1 MLIMVHSVITK
12 GNLEDWRK
20 HVDSKQSVRAQFT
33 NGESMGYTSD
43 NQIIG
48 YADVHN
54 WEGLLAHLQE
64 PAERAHQEKYG
75 EIAKLYRLYEDLPE
89 TDDFK
94 AFGHFTF
101 LNLSATEWI
110 DAWMSDEK
118 RLSSNE
124 LFAVVDEQNVSVFC
138 DIRGGTKAIAQHVA
152 RPEVKTHIERCQETS
167 KAWRVEEFQA
177 W

>member
-20 HVDSKQSVRAQFT
+20 HVDSKRSVRDQFT
-33 NGESMGYTSD
+33 DGGCMAFTSN

-48 YADVHN
+48 YTDVHN
-54 WEGLLAHLQE
+54 WDGLLAHLQE
-64 PAERAHQEKYG
+64 PAEREHQKKYR
-75 EIAKLYRLYEDLPE
+75 EIAKVYRLHEDLPE

-101 LNLSATEWI
+101 SNLSATEWI
-110 DAWMSDEK
+110 EVWMRDEK

-124 LFAVVDEQNVSVFC
+124 LFAVVDEQNVIAFF
-138 DIRGGTKAIAQHVA
+138 DIRGGTKAIAKHVA
-152 RPEVKTHIERCQETS
+152 RPEIKTHIEQCQETV
-167 KAWRVEEFQA
+167 KAWRMEEFHA